1 MVCGPTAFCIA
12 FSVVFG
18 ANFNKF
24 GVLSDLNDLK
34 KRKSNNGLHKSLG
47 QTSTSLA
54 FIHGLNDLK

>member
-1 MVCGPTAFCIA
+1 MVCGPTTFCIA

-34 KRKSNNGLHKSLG
+34 KRKSNTGLHNLWDKL
-47 QTSTSLA
+47 QQVWRLYIVST
-54 FIHGLNDLK
+54 I